1 MKRLACGLFGLA
13 ILVGCSSMSVQTD
26 FSEDID
32 FSAFETFK
40 YEESDKSLA
49 ASSPLAHQRV
59 VAAIRQGMTGV
70 GLTEVESN
78 PDLLVAYYGATNE
91 QLQFQTTYM
100 GVGGRGRWGR
110 RGSVGIATSSTRAV
124 SYEQGTLVIDVW
136 ETEENQ
142 LVWRGVVTD
151 TLSGNPDRNT
161 DKINRG
167 VARAFENF
175 PPN

>member
-1 MKRLACGLFGLA
+1 MKQLAYGLLGLA
-13 ILVGCSSMSVQTD
+13 ILVGCSSMKVQTD
-26 FSEDID
+26 FSQDVD
-32 FSAFETFK
+32 FSEFKTFE
-40 YEESDKSLA
+40 YEDSDMSLA
-49 ASSPLAHQRV
+49 DSAPLAHQRV
-59 VAAIRQGMTGV
+59 VAAIRQGMTGA
-70 GLTEVESN
+70 GLTEVDSN
-78 PDLLVAYYGATNE
+78 PDLFVAYYGSTNE
-91 QLQFQTTYM
+91 RLQFQTTYM

-124 SYEQGTLVIDVW
+124 SYEQGTLMIDVW
-136 ETEENQ
+136 EAEENQ

-151 TLSGNPDRNT
+151 TLGSNPDQNT